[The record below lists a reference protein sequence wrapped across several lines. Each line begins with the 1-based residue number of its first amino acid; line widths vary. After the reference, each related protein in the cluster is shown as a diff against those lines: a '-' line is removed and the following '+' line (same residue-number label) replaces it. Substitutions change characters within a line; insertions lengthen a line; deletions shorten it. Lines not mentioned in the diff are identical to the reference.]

1 MLVYRHAVKQF
12 NIPTNCSIS
21 NSLTNNHDEPESNIA
36 NISGELQKNTRH
48 AAALRI
54 SFSSLISKKKLTK
67 NRNATDLQDLFL
79 TLLKNSKEEKLT
91 KRSGGAIGL
100 EYNRRRGD
108 CEKGVAPRDTSLT
121 N

>member
-1 MLVYRHAVKQF
+1 M
-12 NIPTNCSIS
+12 S

-36 NISGELQKNTRH
+36 NISTELQENTRH
-48 AAALRI
+48 AAALKN
-54 SFSSLISKKKLTK
+54 SLSSLISKTE
-67 NRNATDLQDLFL
+67 NSNNNLQPIFQNKFL